1 MSGCTCICKGI
12 LRRLGSV
19 STSFRSPQPAVSS
32 APTPAFGACTDEPA
46 GLTYRQAREIL
57 RGHDSHG
64 PGCRQWLV
72 AAAYLSA
79 GLDDE

>member
-1 MSGCTCICKGI
+1 M
-12 LRRLGSV
+12 
-19 STSFRSPQPAVSS
+19 STSFRPSPPAGSSALTPAVGS
-32 APTPAFGACTDEPA
+32 CTDEPA